1 MEQAANCAEE
11 TWDPSTVAE
20 SKKLLDKS
28 HTTIAQVKL
37 LKIFTTVSD
46 IESMRTETQ
55 KILQSLRA
63 KIHPMTEKDVLLKVL
78 QERAQQALLKRV
90 PKESLLIPPAKKS
103 KS

>member
-1 MEQAANCAEE
+1 M
-11 TWDPSTVAE
+11 
-20 SKKLLDKS
+20 LRL
-28 HTTIAQVKL
+28 
-37 LKIFTTVSD
+37 FTTVSD
-46 IESMRTETQ
+46 VESMRTETQ

-63 KIHPMTEKDVLLKVL
+63 KIHPRTEKDVLLKVL

>member
-1 MEQAANCAEE
+1 
-11 TWDPSTVAE
+11 
-20 SKKLLDKS
+20 
-28 HTTIAQVKL
+28 
-37 LKIFTTVSD
+37 
-46 IESMRTETQ
+46 MRTETQ

-63 KIHPMTEKDVLLKVL
+63 KIHPRTEKDVLLKVL